1 MMYHDD
7 SKQFVKVTIKE
18 VGKKITIIS
27 LKTIK
32 MADFNDD
39 EADIEDIPDYLKG
52 VFDENV
58 EGKILDKNGN
68 LRQNWVAILHDFLDE
83 NL

>member
-1 MMYHDD
+1 MYMLYHDD

-68 LRQNWVAILHDFLDE
+68 LR
-83 NL
+83 

>member
-1 MMYHDD
+1 
-7 SKQFVKVTIKE
+7 
-18 VGKKITIIS
+18 
-27 LKTIK
+27 

-68 LRQNWVAILHDFLDE
+68 LR
-83 NL
+83 